1 MARARKCDRCGRL
14 YETYPGAV
22 NKKLE
27 FNHIVLRDVDER
39 DDYFNRKK
47 YDLCPPCSSELE
59 EWFLNAQPPLIRR
72 KHND

>member
-27 FNHIVLRDVDER
+27 FNHIVLRDLDER
-39 DDYFNRKK
+39 DDWWDRNK
-47 YDLCPPCSSELE
+47 YDLCQGCSHELE
-59 EWFLNAQPPLIRR
+59 EWLLNEE
-72 KHND
+72 KTK